1 MPHKIITM
9 KKKCPTCGNMIE
21 ARIRLEYVEGILEE
35 QIVFECPC
43 GYLGVGRP
51 RN

>member
-1 MPHKIITM
+1 
-9 KKKCPTCGNMIE
+9 MIE
-21 ARIRLEYVEGILEE
+21 SKTRLEYVKGKLEE

-51 RN
+51 HD